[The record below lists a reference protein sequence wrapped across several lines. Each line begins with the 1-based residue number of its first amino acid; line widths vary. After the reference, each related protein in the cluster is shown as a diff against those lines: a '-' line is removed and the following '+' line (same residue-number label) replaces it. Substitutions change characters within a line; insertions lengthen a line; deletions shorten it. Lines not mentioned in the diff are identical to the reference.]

1 MIKKIIKKEI
11 KKTGM
16 YRALELE
23 NKRLEDKNNS
33 LKKESDALREHI
45 NRIHNEKLD
54 LKRLINNLKNENNSL
69 KEIFLDLDVP
79 LSSDYN
85 KLTVIVPYR
94 EAGDPDRVE
103 NINIT
108 LDYLSQIGIKNLI
121 LSEHSINSDTSLKE
135 TYEDLFISFK
145 HIFNKADDDVFNK
158 SHAINQAVK
167 ETNTPYFAIVDIDCI
182 APKLN
187 FDQALYLL
195 DKGFEIVHPFNRI
208 IKDITHKE
216 QFKED
221 YDFEKIDSPPQYRDW
236 ADGGIVFWNKDSF
249 ISIGMKNEYFSGWGG
264 EDNEILIRA
273 NLCQL
278 KHIRINDVLYHL
290 YHDRPQIR
298 NRNNVEE
305 TQRIERIKSKEE
317 LFKEIEGWCWIF
329 EEIK

>member
-23 NKRLEDKNNS
+23 NKRLE
-33 LKKESDALREHI
+33 KESDALREHI
-45 NRIHNEKLD
+45 NRIHTEKLD

-69 KEIFLDLDVP
+69 KEIFLDLDIP
-79 LSSDYN
+79 LSPDYS
-85 KLTVIVPYR
+85 KLTVIIPYR

-108 LDYLSQIGIKNLI
+108 LDYLSQIGIKKLI
-121 LSEHSINSDTSLKE
+121 LSEHSIKSSAALKE
-135 TYEDLFISFK
+135 KYEDLFSSFK
-145 HIFNKADDDVFNK
+145 HIFNKAEADVFNK
-158 SHAINQAVK
+158 AHAINQAVK

-182 APKLN
+182 TPKLN
-187 FDQALYLL
+187 FDRALYLL

-208 IKDITHKE
+208 IKDITQKE
-216 QFKED
+216 QFKMD

-278 KHIRINDVLYHL
+278 KHVRINDVLYHL

-298 NRNNVEE
+298 SRNNVEE
-305 TQRIERIKSKEE
+305 TERIERIKSKEE
-317 LFKEIEGWCWIF
+317 LF
-329 EEIK
+329 EEILGWGWVIEKHEY